1 MINFLFISLTSMT
14 GCKSKGK
21 EKMIE
26 EYIQNDLKVG
36 QVVRVTDLTKV
47 THGMVCTLYPYQSY
61 IDEKVPQSVH
71 INAYLKASG
80 YIADESH
87 WAFVI
92 AETETVNLYQFKRS
106 RNLDILASHEI
117 QSEHKTKLPEHFKP
131 ANCASLENAIV
142 TKIES
147 KNRFFLIMGEIK

>member
-1 MINFLFISLTSMT
+1 
-14 GCKSKGK
+14 
-21 EKMIE
+21 
-26 EYIQNDLKVG
+26 
-36 QVVRVTDLTKV
+36 
-47 THGMVCTLYPYQSY
+47 
-61 IDEKVPQSVH
+61 DEKVPQSVH